1 MRTLVMHSGCARD
14 DPQGAELRQLCDKSV
29 GHVVNKVV
37 LGGVSGEI
45 LQRQNGHRAN
55 GGHASSENTTTNSG
69 KIKRKGSGDGCGKSE
84 GKNPCAPPTKRCRA
98 LAYQWLCS
106 K

>member
-1 MRTLVMHSGCARD
+1 MRTLVMHGGCARD
-14 DPQGAELRQLCDKSV
+14 DTQGAELRQLCDKSV
-29 GHVVNKVV
+29 GQAVNKVL

-45 LQRQNGHRAN
+45 LQRQNGNRAN
-55 GGHASSENTTTNSG
+55 RGHASNENTTTNSG
-69 KIKRKGSGDGCGKSE
+69 KIKRKGSGDECGKSE
-84 GKNPCAPPTKRCRA
+84 GKNPCGLPTKRCRP